1 LYFARLFV
9 PLQPFFENMILEIVL
24 IIIGIAVVL
33 WGADRFTDG
42 ACGLARRLKVSEL
55 VIGLTVVA
63 LGTSLPEFMVSFM
76 SVLRGS
82 SDMSVGNI
90 IGSNVFNILVI
101 IGASAIMRTMKVEKS
116 LLQRDIPI
124 CLAAS
129 VLLFAFAFSGG
140 MIARWEG
147 LVLVAFFC
155 AYLYMAYR
163 VAMKDRKSAQEVL
176 YTEQSSLW
184 KLFLLILVGMAALV
198 IGGRVLVDNAAAVA
212 REWGVSESVIGMTI
226 LAAGTSLPELAT
238 SVMAARKGSLG
249 LAFGNAIGSNVF
261 NIAFVIGICS
271 SIVPMAVTEIGYK
284 DWFMLIGSCI
294 LVWIVAFTRRELFR
308 WEGVLLVLCYL
319 SYLLS
324 LLIG

>member
-1 LYFARLFV
+1 MV
-9 PLQPFFENMILEIVL
+9 LEIFL
-24 IIIGIAVVL
+24 IILGIAVVL

-42 ACGLARRLKVSEL
+42 ACGLARKLKVSEL

-76 SVLRGS
+76 SVMRGS

-101 IGASAIMRTMKVEKS
+101 IGASAIMRTMEVEKS

-124 CLAAS
+124 CFAAS
-129 VLLFAFAFSGG
+129 VLLFASAFTHGL
-140 MIARWEG
+140 IARWEG

-163 VAMKDRKSAQEVL
+163 VAMKDRKSAQDVPN
-176 YTEQSSLW
+176 TEQSSIL
-184 KLFLLILVGMAALV
+184 KLFLLILIGMFFLV

-238 SVMAARKGSLG
+238 SVVAARKGSLG
-249 LAFGNAIGSNVF
+249 LAFGNAIGSNIF

-271 SIVPMAVTEIGYK
+271 SIVPMQVTQIDMV

-294 LVWIVAFTRRELFR
+294 LVWIVAFTRRELSR
-308 WEGVLLVLCYL
+308 WEGILLVLCYL
-319 SYLLS
+319 SYLVS
-324 LLIG
+324 LFIV